1 MRVRIRKSLQGI
13 VQRVSLSHLRPGL
26 TYDLNATLG
35 RYLVTVGAA
44 DAVPSTNPALVI
56 PLDTEDAFN
65 RALGGISV
73 TQIVEAADQR
83 RRKRTVRKKR

>member
-13 VQRVSLSHLRPGL
+13 VQGVSLSHLMPGL
-26 TYDLNATLG
+26 TYDLNAALG

-44 DAVPSTNPALVI
+44 DAVSSKHPALVI

-73 TQIVEAADQR
+73 TQIAEAADQR
-83 RRKRTVRKKR
+83 RRKRTARKKR